1 LGNPDAN
8 GHHLQFWS
16 VNMIFGYLIV
26 GATLGFI
33 AAAVS
38 LFMGFS
44 VMVALGAYVV
54 IGSCA
59 VLVTA
64 ILVSLRSR
72 A

>member
-1 LGNPDAN
+1 
-8 GHHLQFWS
+8 
-16 VNMIFGYLIV
+16 MILGYLIV